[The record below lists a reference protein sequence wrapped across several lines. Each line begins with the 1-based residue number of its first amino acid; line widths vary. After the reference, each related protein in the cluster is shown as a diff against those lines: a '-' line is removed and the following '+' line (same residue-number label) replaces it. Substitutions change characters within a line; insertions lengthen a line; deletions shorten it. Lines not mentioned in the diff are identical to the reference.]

1 MCFVQEVFLFSFF
14 LFSFG
19 HARSMHKFPVQ
30 KLNPQHKNDPS
41 YSSYNARSLTAS
53 LPRNSRKCFSFM
65 LVDSFFQQILWITY
79 YVPSIF
85 YILELVL
92 SKTKSLPS
100 QSLFSTEQTNNIH
113 NLYLKVYNVISSNDK
128 SYAGWNIQIFNTTM
142 ASW

>member
-1 MCFVQEVFLFSFF
+1 
-14 LFSFG
+14 
-19 HARSMHKFPVQ
+19 
-30 KLNPQHKNDPS
+30 
-41 YSSYNARSLTAS
+41 
-53 LPRNSRKCFSFM
+53 M